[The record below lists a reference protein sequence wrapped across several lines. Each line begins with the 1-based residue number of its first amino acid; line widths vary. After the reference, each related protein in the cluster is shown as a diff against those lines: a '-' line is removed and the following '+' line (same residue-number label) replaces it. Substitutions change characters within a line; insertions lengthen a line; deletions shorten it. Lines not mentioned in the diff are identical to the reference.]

1 MWGTVC
7 MLTFYMMLN
16 DINILQPGP
25 KLGCITAPLSTSQAL
40 LSEHVKVVSFQ
51 VLFCLQH
58 TSTSQESSLSVLQF
72 SGQHL
77 MYDFLYNLLN
87 LRLTSVWVARVI
99 SNLLAAVILEMRG
112 VGGKAGWFWLFL
124 IEGLLTFVIGVIV
137 SVVNYFNT
145 II

>member
-1 MWGTVC
+1 MLIVFKGTTIQLLCFLTTEFPVQFLTKRYGFKYVLPTMMMMWGTVC

-25 KLGCITAPLSTSQAL
+25 KLGCVTAPLSTSHAL

-77 MYDFLYNLLN
+77 TYDFLYNL
-87 LRLTSVWVARVI
+87 
-99 SNLLAAVILEMRG
+99 
-112 VGGKAGWFWLFL
+112 
-124 IEGLLTFVIGVIV
+124 
-137 SVVNYFNT
+137 
-145 II
+145 